1 MDNMGLIRTSNKR
14 RIYVR
19 DISRIL
25 CQNAFF
31 GSRGGSVHVDV
42 EKQDI
47 VTRKGLKD
55 VEARSETL

>member
-1 MDNMGLIRTSNKR
+1 MDNMGLIRTSKR

-42 EKQDI
+42 EKQDV

-55 VEARSETL
+55 VITNT

>member
-1 MDNMGLIRTSNKR
+1 MDNMGLIQTSKR
-14 RIYVR
+14 RIYER

-55 VEARSETL
+55 VIANT

>member
-1 MDNMGLIRTSNKR
+1 MDNMGLIRTSKR

-31 GSRGGSVHVDV
+31 GSRGWSVHVDV

-55 VEARSETL
+55 VIANT

>member
-1 MDNMGLIRTSNKR
+1 MDNMGLIRTSKR
-14 RIYVR
+14 GIYVR

-31 GSRGGSVHVDV
+31 RSRGGSVHVDV

-47 VTRKGLKD
+47 VTRKGLK
-55 VEARSETL
+55 VVIANT

>member
-1 MDNMGLIRTSNKR
+1 MDNMGLILRSKR

-42 EKQDI
+42 EKQDV

-55 VEARSETL
+55 VITNT